1 MPRLRHSV
9 AAALLAVIATPP
21 PFASP
26 AEMGRGTSRTGAVAA
41 PDRPGGR
48 RHLESAAAD
57 HEKARQALARG
68 EVKSLDEILGLVTLS
83 GQDNFV
89 EVSLDR
95 TDGRWIYAMTLLTAG
110 GRYRV
115 VTIDAATAK
124 VLKEELK

>member
-9 AAALLAVIATPP
+9 AVALLAAIATPP
-21 PFASP
+21 PFAAP
-26 AEMGRGTSRTGAVAA
+26 AEPGRASSRPGAA
-41 PDRPGGR
+41 PAGDRPGGVQR
-48 RHLESAAAD
+48 PESVAAD

-68 EVKSLDEILGLVTLS
+68 EVKSLDEILGLVTLR
-83 GQDNFV
+83 GHDNFV